1 MKSSRYIFSILLATM
16 IATVM
21 LTGCKKDKASQADKN
36 IQDAVANVE
45 LPHKL
50 NDATTVTAIYYKDK
64 ILTFRNETPSDTLAA
79 LNVDSMRSITL
90 HKLRTGL
97 FPRNLINN
105 VVAAGA
111 SIRYI
116 YVADSDSVMF
126 SFSSEEFK

>member
-21 LTGCKKDKASQADKN
+21 LTGCKKDKASQADQN